1 VSSYTPC
8 RSRRRFHHR
17 CDDVPRVIGIDPGTV
32 SIDVCGLDDGR
43 LFLDESYPTRDTL
56 ADASQ
61 FVAMLE
67 SHSPLDLVAGPSG
80 YGLPLR
86 RARDLT
92 ETDLRL
98 AYLAVDGEAGGI
110 GGLRSLARALA
121 ASELPVVFT
130 PGVIHL
136 GTVPEHRKVNR
147 VDMGTADKLCATALA
162 VRDCA
167 TRRKCDIADVSL
179 IHLELGGAFSAAIAV
194 EQGQIVDGLGGSSG
208 PLGLRSP
215 GALDGEVAYLAG
227 TITKAM
233 LFEGGAG
240 TLAGGDRA
248 AVDWI
253 AAPSTRAEQAAW
265 LAYVEG
271 AVKAVATL
279 LVSAPGALDV
289 VISGRVATFDRVRS
303 ELARRLTAVAPQL
316 ALHRLTGF
324 ATRAKQG
331 AQGAALI
338 ANGLAG
344 GENADLVKRLGIE
357 QSRGTVLD
365 HIVFFPASVAYD
377 RLGVARA

>member
-1 VSSYTPC
+1 M
-8 RSRRRFHHR
+8 
-17 CDDVPRVIGIDPGTV
+17 PRVIGIDPGTV

-43 LFLDESYPTRDTL
+43 LFLDESYPTRDAL
-56 ADASQ
+56 ADAPR
-61 FVAMLE
+61 FVARLE
-67 SHSPLDLVAGPSG
+67 SHAPLDLIAGPSG

-147 VDMGTADKLCATALA
+147 VDMGTADKVCATALA

-167 TRRKCDIADVSL
+167 TRRGCEVADVSL

-194 EQGQIVDGLGGSSG
+194 EHGQIVDGLGGSSG
-208 PLGLRSP
+208 PLGLWSP

-227 TITKAM
+227 TITKGM

-240 TLAGGDRA
+240 TLAGGDHGS
-248 AVDWI
+248 VDWI
-253 AAPSTRAEQAAW
+253 AAPTTGPEKAAW

-271 AVKAVATL
+271 AIKAVAAL
-279 LVSAPGALDV
+279 LVSGPSALEV
-289 VISGRVATFDRVRS
+289 VISGRVPTFDRVRRD
-303 ELARRLTAVAPQL
+303 LARRLATVAPQL
-316 ALHRLTGF
+316 AMHRLTGF
-324 ATRAKQG
+324 AARAKQG

-338 ANGLAG
+338 ADGLAG

-357 QSRGTVLD
+357 RSWGTVLD
-365 HIVFFPASVAYD
+365 HIVFFPVKNAYD
-377 RLGVARA
+377 RLGIERA

>member
-1 VSSYTPC
+1 M
-8 RSRRRFHHR
+8 
-17 CDDVPRVIGIDPGTV
+17 PRVIGIDPGTV
-32 SIDVCGLDDGR
+32 SIDVCGLDNGR
-43 LFLDESYPTRDTL
+43 LFLDESYPTRDAL
-56 ADASQ
+56 ADASR

-67 SHSPLDLVAGPSG
+67 SHAPLDLIAGPSG

-86 RARDLT
+86 HARDLT

-136 GTVPEHRKVNR
+136 DTVPDAPQGKPRRHGNGRQ
-147 VDMGTADKLCATALA
+147 G
-162 VRDCA
+162 VRDGVGRARVRDSTGVQC
-167 TRRKCDIADVSL
+167 RRCLAHPSGARRRV
-179 IHLELGGAFSAAIAV
+179 LGR
-194 EQGQIVDGLGGSSG
+194 DSSG
-208 PLGLRSP
+208 ARSDRRRLRWVVGPVGIWSP

-227 TITKAM
+227 TITKGM

-240 TLAGGDRA
+240 TLAGGDHGT
-248 AVDWI
+248 VDWI
-253 AAPSTRAEQAAW
+253 AAPTTAREKTAW

-271 AVKAVATL
+271 AVKAVAAL
-279 LVSAPGALDV
+279 LVSAPSALEV
-289 VISGRVATFDRVRS
+289 VVSGRVAKFDGVRS
-303 ELARRLTAVAPQL
+303 ELARHVTTVAPHL
-316 ALHRLTGF
+316 AVHHLTGF

-344 GENADLVKRLGIE
+344 GQDADLVKRLGIE
-357 QSRGTVLD
+357 RSEGTVLD

-377 RLGVARA
+377 RLGITRA

>member
-1 VSSYTPC
+1 
-8 RSRRRFHHR
+8 
-17 CDDVPRVIGIDPGTV
+17 VPRVIGIDPGTV
-32 SIDVCGLDDGR
+32 SFDVCGLDDGR
-43 LFLDESYPTRDTL
+43 LFLDESYPTRDALT
-56 ADASQ
+56 DASR
-61 FVAMLE
+61 FVALLE
-67 SHSPLDLVAGPSG
+67 SHAPLDLVAGPSG

-86 RARDLT
+86 HARDLT

-136 GTVPEHRKVNR
+136 DTVPEHRKVNR
-147 VDMGTADKLCATALA
+147 VDMGTADKVCATALA
-162 VRDCA
+162 VRDSA
-167 TRRKCDIADVSL
+167 IRRRCDVADVSL

-194 EQGQIVDGLGGSSG
+194 EHGQIVDGLGGSSG
-208 PLGLRSP
+208 PLGVWSP

-240 TLAGGDRA
+240 TLAGGNHGS
-248 AVDWI
+248 VDWI
-253 AAPSTRAEQAAW
+253 VAPRTAREKVAW

-271 AVKAVATL
+271 AVKAVAAL
-279 LVSAPGALDV
+279 LVSAPSAREV
-289 VISGRVATFDRVRS
+289 VISGRVATFDGVRS
-303 ELARRLTAVAPQL
+303 ELARHLTTVAPRL
-316 ALHRLTGF
+316 AVHRLTGF

-344 GENADLVKRLGIE
+344 GRDADLVRRLGIE
-357 QSRGTVLD
+357 RSGGTVLD

-377 RLGVARA
+377 RLGIADA

>member
-1 VSSYTPC
+1 
-8 RSRRRFHHR
+8 
-17 CDDVPRVIGIDPGTV
+17 VPRVIGIDPGTV

-43 LFLDESYPTRDTL
+43 LFLDESYPTRDAL
-56 ADASQ
+56 ADASR

-67 SHSPLDLVAGPSG
+67 SHAPLDLIAGPSG

-98 AYLAVDGEAGGI
+98 AYLAADGEAGGI

-121 ASELPVVFT
+121 ASGMPIVFT

-136 GTVPEHRKVNR
+136 GTVPEYRKVNR
-147 VDMGTADKLCATALA
+147 VDMGTADKVCATALA

-167 TRRKCDIADVSL
+167 TRRKCDVAEVSL

-194 EQGQIVDGLGGSSG
+194 EHGQIVDGLGGSSG
-208 PLGLRSP
+208 PLGIRSP

-227 TITKAM
+227 TITKGM

-240 TLAGGDRA
+240 TLAGGDPGSLDWLVAPRTPSEKA
-248 AVDWI
+248 AV
-253 AAPSTRAEQAAW
+253 
-265 LAYVEG
+265 LAYIES
-271 AVKAVATL
+271 AVKAVAAL
-279 LVSAPGALDV
+279 LVSAPSALEV
-289 VISGRVATFDRVRS
+289 VISGRVATFDGVHR
-303 ELARRLTAVAPQL
+303 ELARRLATFAPEL
-316 ALHRLTGF
+316 ALHGLTGF
-324 ATRAKQG
+324 AIRAKQG

-344 GENADLVKRLGIE
+344 GQDADLVNRLGIVR
-357 QSRGTVLD
+357 SDGTVLD
-365 HIVFFPASVAYD
+365 HIVFFPAGVAHE
-377 RLGVARA
+377 RLGIART

>member
-1 VSSYTPC
+1 MSSYTPC
-8 RSRRRFHHR
+8 RSHRRFHHR

-43 LFLDESYPTRDTL
+43 LFLDESYSTRDTL

-67 SHSPLDLVAGPSG
+67 SHAPLDLVAGPSG

-121 ASELPVVFT
+121 ASALPVVFT

-147 VDMGTADKLCATALA
+147 VDMGTADKVCAVALA

-167 TRRKCDIADVSL
+167 IRRKCEIADVSL

-194 EQGQIVDGLGGSSG
+194 EHGEIVDGLGGSSG
-208 PLGLRSP
+208 PLGIWSP

-227 TITKAM
+227 TITKSM
-233 LFEGGAG
+233 LFAGGAG
-240 TLAGGDRA
+240 TIARGDRA

-253 AAPSTRAEQAAW
+253 AAPRTGPEKAAW

-279 LVSAPGALDV
+279 LVSAPNAQDV
-289 VISGRVATFDRVRS
+289 VISGRVAMFERVRS
-303 ELARRLTAVAPQL
+303 ELARRLTTVAPRL
-316 ALHRLTGF
+316 VLHRLTGF

-344 GENADLVKRLGIE
+344 GKNADLVQQLGIAGAC
-357 QSRGTVLD
+357 GTVLD
-365 HIVFFPASVAYD
+365 HIVVFPVKTAYD
-377 RLGVARA
+377 RLGIEHA

>member
-1 VSSYTPC
+1 
-8 RSRRRFHHR
+8 
-17 CDDVPRVIGIDPGTV
+17 VPRVIGIDPGTV

-43 LFLDESYPTRDTL
+43 LFLDESYPTRDAL
-56 ADASQ
+56 ADASR
-61 FVAMLE
+61 FVAQLE
-67 SHSPLDLVAGPSG
+67 SHAALDLVAGPSG

-121 ASELPVVFT
+121 ASAMPVIFT

-147 VDMGTADKLCATALA
+147 VDMGTADKVCATALA

-167 TRRKCDIADVSL
+167 TRRNCDIADVSL

-194 EQGQIVDGLGGSSG
+194 EHGQIVDGLGGSSG
-208 PLGLRSP
+208 PLGVRSP

-227 TITKAM
+227 AITKGM

-240 TLAGGDRA
+240 TLAGGNQG

-253 AAPSTRAEQAAW
+253 AAPSTSAEQAAW

-271 AVKAVATL
+271 AVKAVAAL
-279 LVSAPGALDV
+279 LVSAPSALEV
-289 VISGRVATFDRVRS
+289 VISGRIAMFDRVRS
-303 ELARRLTAVAPQL
+303 ELSRRLTTVAPHL
-316 ALHRLTGF
+316 DLHRLTGF

-338 ANGLAG
+338 ADGLAG

-357 QSRGTVLD
+357 RSWGTVLD
-365 HIVFFPASVAYD
+365 HIVLFPVTIAYD
-377 RLGVARA
+377 RLGIERA